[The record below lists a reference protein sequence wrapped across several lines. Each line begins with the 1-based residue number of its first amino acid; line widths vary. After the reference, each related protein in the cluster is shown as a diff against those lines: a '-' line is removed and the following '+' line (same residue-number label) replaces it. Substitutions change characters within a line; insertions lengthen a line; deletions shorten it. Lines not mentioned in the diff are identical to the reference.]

1 MNVVWFKRDLRLQ
14 DHAPLAEALARQG
27 PILALYIVE
36 TSLLRDPH
44 YRGRHWHFIA
54 QSLASMQKALSQH
67 GGKLWVLEGDALTLL
82 AELHR
87 LRPIDTLLSYEETG
101 LEVTYARDRAVA
113 DFTQKSGIQWLEFQN
128 NGVQRGRRD
137 RRGWNRQWHRLN
149 TQTAPLDI
157 DLKNVAQLSQD
168 LPEELLAAQC
178 QRLQAWCYQQPGF
191 QPGGADTGAAVLTD
205 FLEKRAKNYQRGISK
220 PAWSRETCSRLS
232 PYLAWGNLSVRQV
245 YAALDE
251 RRRRGGWARALSA
264 FESRLHWHCHF
275 IQKFESE
282 CRMEFESVNRGFM
295 AHPRH
300 NDSALL
306 TAWQEGRTGYPMVD
320 AAMRCLRATG
330 YINFRLRAM
339 LVSFLT
345 HHLWQ
350 DWQAGVIGLGALFL
364 DFEPGIHY
372 SQMQMQAGVTGINT
386 IRIYN
391 PVKLSLEHDP
401 DAVFLREWLPEL
413 AALPTPLVHQ
423 PWLLSP
429 LERMLD
435 PIDYPDPIVRLEDT
449 HKRARD
455 ILWGLKNDPVVRA
468 ERRRILAT
476 HVERS
481 RVMQT

>member
-1 MNVVWFKRDLRLQ
+1 MNVIWFKRDLRLQ
-14 DHAPLAEALARQG
+14 DHAPLAEALVRQE
-27 PILALYIVE
+27 PVLAIYIVE
-36 TSLLRDPH
+36 PQLLRDSH
-44 YRGRHWHFIA
+44 YRGRHWHFIG
-54 QSLASMQKALSQH
+54 QSLAAMQTELGQH
-67 GGKLWVLEGDALTLL
+67 GGKLWILEGDALALL
-82 AELHR
+82 TQLHR
-87 LRPIDTLLSYEETG
+87 LQPIKALLSYEETG

-113 DFTQKSGIQWLEFQN
+113 DFVRNAGIEWHEFPS

-149 TQTAPLDI
+149 AQTSPLVI
-157 DLKNVAQLSQD
+157 DVKQLAELSQN
-168 LPEELLAAQC
+168 LPEGLLGAQC
-178 QRLQAWCYQQPGF
+178 QRLTLWQHQKAGF
-191 QPGGADTGAAVLTD
+191 QPGGANTGSAVLTD
-205 FLEKRAKNYQRGISK
+205 FLECRAKNYQRGISK

-245 YAALDE
+245 YAALEE

-282 CRMEFESVNRGFM
+282 CRMEFEPVNRGFM

-320 AAMRCLRATG
+320 AAMRCLQATG

-350 DWQAGVIGLGALFL
+350 DWQAGVASLGALFL

-401 DAVFLREWLPEL
+401 GAVFLREWLPEL

-429 LERMLD
+429 IERMLD

-449 HKRARD
+449 HKRARE
-455 ILWGLKNDPVVRA
+455 ILWALKNDPAIRA
-468 ERRRILAT
+468 ERQRILST
-476 HVERS
+476 HVERG
-481 RVMQT
+481 RVMRS